1 MIFRQFFAILLLRK
15 DMKVIKFLF
24 NRAVIISLL
33 LLLQILLLCV
43 FINVFNTYFGYIYIL
58 LGIISGLLFYTF
70 WIEIKNPISKC
81 HGFLLLLP
89 LPHLAVLSIFYLE
102 ITNQA
107 KDIKNY
113 IIKFIPIRENIILR
127 QRAWAKTKRAK
138 STCTQSI

>member
-58 LGIISGLLFYTF
+58 LGIISGLLILYVLNRDQEPDIKMP
-70 WIEIKNPISKC
+70 WIFVIVAIAPLGGVIY
-81 HGFLLLLP
+81 LLFGNNKP
-89 LPHLAVLSIFYLE
+89 S
-102 ITNQA
+102 

-127 QRAWAKTKRAK
+127 TKSLSK
-138 STCTQSI
+138 N